1 MTQAVARS
9 KRKRRRRRVPLLAIL
24 QLLRKE

>member
-1 MTQAVARS
+1 MTQAAARS